1 MLYIFLKTKSHFNFE
16 NQPLR
21 NILEYSCFENIRKGI
36 PKTYVMEVFF
46 SKTLEWSFLKM
57 GSI

>member
-46 SKTLEWSFLKM
+46 SKTLE
-57 GSI
+57 